1 MRRSIIPNTIPL
13 VALSIALSFGA
24 LPQPAQAQYFNNMP
38 YYLGTS
44 VLWPLSRVLFGSSN
58 TYNYMNP
65 YYLGNTLV
73 NRTVTGTGILR
84 APGYGPM
91 PMGLAEYTD
100 EEPLNSP
107 RQRNRPFRY
116 GQYGVDQTAY
126 ASGFRN
132 PDPDAVVPQA
142 VGQPGAPGMPAIIPG
157 QAQGVPAP
165 LPVQQVGQTAGM
177 PPLAPQRHKHK
188 QSRAEKLQQQQQL
201 APLSAVPA
209 AVSPAPL
216 AQGFVDLVNSKY
228 DGDISK
234 ALFNADSRA
243 WAHTVGLVDN
253 NDIFGADL
261 SQERVNVISR
271 IFKDPGLD
279 ACSKLEA
286 TKILLRTSSAATPVA
301 GVSH

>member
-1 MRRSIIPNTIPL
+1 MKRPTISKSISL
-13 VALSIALSFGA
+13 LALSLTLLCCA
-24 LPQPAQAQYFNNMP
+24 QPAHAQYFNNMP
-38 YYLGTS
+38 YYLGS
-44 VLWPLSRVLFGSSN
+44 SLLWPLSRLFLGGSN

-65 YYLGNTLV
+65 YYIGNTLV
-73 NRTVTGTGILR
+73 SRTVNTSGIFR

-91 PMGLAEYTD
+91 PMGLAGYQD

-126 ASGFRN
+126 AGGYIT
-132 PDPDAVVPQA
+132 PDPDAVVPQQ

-157 QAQGVPAP
+157 QPVP
-165 LPVQQVGQTAGM
+165 LQQAGQTAGM
-177 PPLAPQRHKHK
+177 PPVAPQRKKHKH
-188 QSRAEKLQQQQQL
+188 SHAQQL
-201 APLSAVPA
+201 QAPQQTPPPSVVQQHP
-209 AVSPAPL
+209 SPAPL
-216 AQGFVDLVNSKY
+216 AQGFIDLVNSKY

-279 ACSKLEA
+279 AVSKLEA
-286 TKILLRTSSAATPVA
+286 AKILLRNTSAATSVA
-301 GVSH
+301 GASH